1 VIPAERE
8 VNSETAIVLEYA
20 VQQKTLKK
28 EKRMLTSLKA
38 KAAVASEGVF
48 AILETSC
55 QLGNNA
61 VSGRGQVATARRRSH
76 ALD

>member
-1 VIPAERE
+1 
-8 VNSETAIVLEYA
+8 
-20 VQQKTLKK
+20 
-28 EKRMLTSLKA
+28 MMTSLKI

-55 QLGNNA
+55 QLGNNT

-76 ALD
+76 ALDQFDTTTRCNGPQKLDRKMAFS

>member
-1 VIPAERE
+1 
-8 VNSETAIVLEYA
+8 LKYA

-28 EKRMLTSLKA
+28 EKRTLTGLKA